1 MAHDPLAAARHC
13 APIRYTP
20 ATRSDRRSKEHGAN
34 QPPYGRDTPTLAS
47 APDAAFNQ
55 GSSPYSQDAT
65 HSPYTRDQA
74 RYRLQGYNRSSARVI
89 AGGCIVAIALLGV
102 LVAGAAS
109 CTNPLAPFMGDGQAS
124 MTSTPV
130 EQWRAGEMPHLYQ
143 VDPAWA
149 DEPYAGATVG
159 ESGCGPTCLSM
170 AYVYLTGKTDLT
182 PPEMAAF
189 SERNG
194 YVENGM
200 TAWRLITEGSAL
212 LGLRAE
218 ELPASEGVVAGV
230 LDAGYPVICSMGP
243 GDFTTVGHF
252 IVLCGRDENGDARVY
267 DPNSPERSAQGWPI
281 ETVLGQALNLW
292 ELARK

>member
-1 MAHDPLAAARHC
+1 MVHDPLAAARHC
-13 APIRYTP
+13 APIRYAP
-20 ATRSDRRSKEHGAN
+20 ATRPDRRPKEHGAN
-34 QPPYGRDTPTLAS
+34 QPPYGRDAPTLAS

-55 GSSPYSQDAT
+55 SASPYSQDAT

-74 RYRLQGYNRSSARVI
+74 RYRLQGRSRSSARVI
-89 AGGCIVAIALLGV
+89 AGGCIAAIALLGV

-124 MTSTPV
+124 MTSTSV

-212 LGLRAE
+212 LGLRGTRRRIPGH
-218 ELPASEGVVAGV
+218 LQH
-230 LDAGYPVICSMGP
+230 GP
-243 GDFTTVGHF
+243 GGLYHRGTFHRA
-252 IVLCGRDENGDARVY
+252 LRPRR
-267 DPNSPERSAQGWPI
+267 ER
-281 ETVLGQALNLW
+281 
-292 ELARK
+292 